1 MAGVDDEE
9 SALALILYYCQ
20 EKYSSHV
27 VDVSSEAQGKFS
39 HDPVFSFLHAYGL
52 LMQDQ
57 VSEAI
62 QELEQL
68 KERRDVSLCVLMAL
82 VYAQKKRPNPD
93 RDVIQELDGRVKE
106 ERKTASPKALYYAG
120 LLLWLLGRN
129 DKAREYVDR
138 MIKIS
143 SGSKE
148 GIILKG
154 WIDLRSNKEVWEI
167 L

>member
-1 MAGVDDEE
+1 M
-9 SALALILYYCQ
+9 
-20 EKYSSHV
+20 
-27 VDVSSEAQGKFS
+27 
-39 HDPVFSFLHAYGL
+39 PV
-52 LMQDQ
+52 
-57 VSEAI
+57 
-62 QELEQL
+62 
-68 KERRDVSLCVLMAL
+68 
-82 VYAQKKRPNPD
+82 D

-120 LLLWLLGRN
+120 MLLWLLGRN

-148 GIILKG
+148 VNF
-154 WIDLRSNKEVWEI
+154 SNVSV